1 MTPFALK
8 PTGEH
13 DATAERSISPVE
25 SCGIPYRSKMRAD
38 CVPFPA
44 PGGPNR
50 MILIGALSLTF
61 PPVLSRAEPLGK
73 KA

>member
-1 MTPFALK
+1 
-8 PTGEH
+8 
-13 DATAERSISPVE
+13 
-25 SCGIPYRSKMRAD
+25 MRAD